1 MSLDVSCSFFRNV
14 NAKEWTVLVQS
25 KEVGEMAGNAKT
37 NGTMLDA
44 FMMEEIVARIL
55 PAIRAKMIL
64 QKPRP
69 MLLLGGVDLQFIF

>member
-1 MSLDVSCSFFRNV
+1 
-14 NAKEWTVLVQS
+14 
-25 KEVGEMAGNAKT
+25 MAGNAKT

-69 MLLLGGVDLQFIF
+69 MLLLGGVELQFIF